1 MEWGGHSGQYARVS
15 DAQQAVLELGDEQPF
30 VCPFCDTPLP
40 GWPKNCY
47 RWEHCDPRPSMPGET
62 VRARLAV
69 DLLYNA
75 YE

>member
-1 MEWGGHSGQYARVS
+1 MEVGGHSEQYACVS
-15 DAQQAVLELGDEQPF
+15 ETQQVVLKLGDELAF

-40 GWPKNCY
+40 GWPVDCY

-62 VRARLAV
+62 VRARLAA
-69 DLLYNA
+69 DPLYNG